1 MFGEVFNVICA
12 LLGTI
17 GLMIL
22 ACFAARWLRNRF
34 NTGMFGS
41 GQRSVKIIECIG
53 IAQDKQL
60 MIVSVGKRIMLLG
73 ITPNSVSKICDL
85 DQEDLVSENDAEISP
100 EPGFMKSLK
109 KAFAERNR
117 NDGNAPD
124 TLCKEDE
131 QNEEDDF

>member
-1 MFGEVFNVICA
+1 
-12 LLGTI
+12 
-17 GLMIL
+17 
-22 ACFAARWLRNRF
+22 
-34 NTGMFGS
+34 
-41 GQRSVKIIECIG
+41 
-53 IAQDKQL
+53 

-117 NDGNAPD
+117 SGEGEAD
-124 TLCKEDE
+124 TLYKEDE
-131 QNEEDDF
+131 RNEKDGF